1 MFILCKK
8 VYKNPIQTTLLGC
21 LVLSKRV
28 DMEKVGVHSSIKSTE
43 KLQLKRNVYEL
54 KFLGPLAIQD
64 QDGTTK

>member
-1 MFILCKK
+1 
-8 VYKNPIQTTLLGC
+8 
-21 LVLSKRV
+21 
-28 DMEKVGVHSSIKSTE
+28 MEKVGVHSSIKSTE